1 MRIGW
6 GVEGFGWV
14 EDGSLERGGVTMP
27 KWQQGWRKEI
37 YSGNVNGI
45 L

>member
-14 EDGSLERGGVTMP
+14 EDGSLERGGGYYAQMAAGVE
-27 KWQQGWRKEI
+27 KGD
-37 YSGNVNGI
+37 